1 MELSEFESMQKKH
14 SYAGTLSINLK
25 FQFQT
30 FVGRTFRRGRGVRG
44 RRNVHAS
51 ERVRQGRVQQGRHLA
66 NHHHHRR
73 PKEGESQPGEKF
85 YSSRGT
91 CDQGFDSIISS
102 VE

>member
-25 FQFQT
+25 FQFQFQT

-51 ERVRQGRVQQGRHLA
+51 ERLRQGRVQQGRHPA

-73 PKEGESQPGEKF
+73 QKEGESQPGEKF
-85 YSSRGT
+85 YSSVGT
-91 CDQGFDSIISS
+91 CGQFSS